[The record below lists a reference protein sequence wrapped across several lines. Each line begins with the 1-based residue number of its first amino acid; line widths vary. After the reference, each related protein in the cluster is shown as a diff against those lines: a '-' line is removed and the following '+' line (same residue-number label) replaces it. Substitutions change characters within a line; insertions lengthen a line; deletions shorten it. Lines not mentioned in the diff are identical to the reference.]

1 MCQACGEKGGVS
13 APVLP
18 PSLRAWYINRTFT
31 YSQVRKTYP
40 KEELS
45 YSFQRTYR
53 GIGEARKN
61 QSGKRTQL
69 RKRSVGNL
77 GKNHGSNSE
86 NDRSSCTASE
96 MIPTPQ
102 WPPTLKW
109 SPNRHRNDPH
119 FSSRRPRNDPQ
130 LILGMEWYSFTEL
143 LQVCCSVYVLE
154 SHSTFHYRL
163 CDFLALLSSNR
174 LYVYFCILNI
184 ILKF

>member
-1 MCQACGEKGGVS
+1 MGRRGGGAS

-31 YSQVRKTYP
+31 YSQVCKTYP

-69 RKRSVGNL
+69 GKRSVGNL

-86 NDRSSCTASE
+86 NDRSSCTAPE

-130 LILGMEWYSFTEL
+130 LILGMEWYSVTEL

-154 SHSTFHYRL
+154 SHSTFHNSL